1 MLNVSKLVFWG
12 GWLRRHHFIIL
23 PKLIRFW
30 LRVYHCCDIP
40 LSGKIDKTVYFN
52 HNDFGIVINPNAEIH
67 EHVDIQHSVT
77 IGIKYGSPVAP
88 VIEDHVVIGA
98 KAVILGDIRIGHH
111 AVIGAATVVIKDVPP
126 YAVVVGNPAK
136 IIRNLNLTN
145 EQNSSRS

>member
-1 MLNVSKLVFWG
+1 
-12 GWLRRHHFIIL
+12 
-23 PKLIRFW
+23 
-30 LRVYHCCDIP
+30 
-40 LSGKIDKTVYFN
+40 
-52 HNDFGIVINPNAEIH
+52 
-67 EHVDIQHSVT
+67 VT

-136 IIRNLNLTN
+136 IIRYLKF
-145 EQNSSRS
+145 NS